1 MAWAKP
7 GGSHLITLGELHLL
21 GALSAEFGLALGHL
35 RWLVELKT
43 FPDDKKGLSKGF
55 SFLSPAS
62 EQGSAGAQ
70 GVFPPHGPTRV
81 LIHISICRDAQYIYT
96 KTLHI
101 HMYINVCAYA
111 HVWHTC
117 LNIKYMPYIYVY
129 IWTYVWM
136 REDTAPV
143 CMSSSPELHEVDIGK
158 CDELRT
164 IRK

>member
-7 GGSHLITLGELHLL
+7 GGSHLITVGELHLL
-21 GALSAEFGLALGHL
+21 GALSAEFGLALGHF

-70 GVFPPHGPTRV
+70 GVFPPHSPTRV
-81 LIHISICRDAQYIYT
+81 LFHISICRDAQYIYT

-117 LNIKYMPYIYVY
+117 LNINICLCVY
-129 IWTYVWM
+129 ICIYM
-136 REDTAPV
+136 YI
-143 CMSSSPELHEVDIGK
+143 CMDAGRYCPCLHV
-158 CDELRT
+158 LQS
-164 IRK
+164 